1 MSTGRH
7 IRVLSD
13 EVANKIAAGEVV
25 DRPASVLKEL
35 LENALD
41 ARATQIGVEIAAG
54 GRKLIAVSDN
64 GVGMNRDDALLSIER
79 HATSKI
85 RDVEDIEH
93 IATLGFRGEA
103 LAAISSV
110 ARFSLQTCDAAS
122 PAGTLVLMSGGKLQD
137 VREIGGPVG
146 TAIEVRDLFFNVPAR
161 RKFLRSADT
170 EMTHLR
176 QVFLVHALAHPAVGM
191 SLKVDGRPVY
201 ELAGGARLEDRIRD
215 LFGPEYRRNLRPVDH
230 SLAGV
235 RVTGYAGLPASS
247 RADRSEEF
255 LFINGRAASAPV
267 VGAAIRL
274 GYQALMPR
282 DRFPV
287 LFLFLE
293 MDSGMVDVNVHP
305 TKREVRFRSPSDVRE
320 AVTEA
325 IRHALAS
332 DAADITHAMGPAPI
346 EHDASGRLGPD
357 SSPPLIEIQDIPRM
371 PSFKY
376 PRLPMLPP
384 ESGRPEVGRE
394 PPDTVAAGATGP
406 ADSAR
411 AGAVEGAG
419 SPWTWCRVLGQIG
432 GLYVVLETED
442 GYVLMDPHAAHERV
456 TFERYLAAVANH
468 QVEIQGLLVPE
479 TLDLPHREAD
489 HLRRNVELLKHMG
502 FGVAEFGGDSFVI
515 DALPS
520 FFMAGEPLAFLKAFA
535 HNLEDESA
543 RDSRTRWTEEV
554 VAQAACKASVKA
566 RDHLTLAEIEKLV
579 VDLAGTT
586 MPYTCPHG
594 RPTLIF
600 TSFRELS
607 RKFGRT

>member
-1 MSTGRH
+1 MGV
-7 IRVLSD
+7 IAVLPSA
-13 EVANKIAAGEVV
+13 VADQIAAGEVV
-25 DRPASVLKEL
+25 ERPASVAKEL
-35 LENALD
+35 IENALD
-41 ARATQIGVEIAAG
+41 AGSTQIDVEVAAG
-54 GRKLIAVSDN
+54 GRKLIGVSDN

-93 IATLGFRGEA
+93 IGTLGFRGEA

-110 ARFSLQTCDAAS
+110 ARFSLRTCDASS
-122 PAGTLVLMSGGKLQD
+122 PAGTLVVMSGGKLQD
-137 VREIGGPVG
+137 VREVGCPVG

-161 RKFLRSADT
+161 RKFLRSAET
-170 EMTHLR
+170 EMMHLR

-201 ELAGGARLEDRIRD
+201 ELAGGAQLEDRIRD

-230 SLAGV
+230 AFAGV
-235 RVTGYAGLPASS
+235 RVTGYAGLPAAS

-255 LFINGRAASAPV
+255 VFVNGRAATAPV
-267 VGAAIRL
+267 VGPAIRQ

-282 DRFPV
+282 DRFAV

-325 IRHALAS
+325 IRRALAS
-332 DAADITHAMGPAPI
+332 ESVGMVPPSGFSPRI
-346 EHDASGRLGPD
+346 EHDLSGRLGPD
-357 SSPPLIEIQDIPRM
+357 AAPPLIEIQDMPRV

-376 PRLPMLPP
+376 PRLPMLPSEAP
-384 ESGRPEVGRE
+384 RPDGAGMSSE
-394 PPDTVAAGATGP
+394 PAADGGPRADAPAAGGAAGGP
-406 ADSAR
+406 
-411 AGAVEGAG
+411 G

-442 GYVLMDPHAAHERV
+442 GYVVMDPHAAHERV
-456 TFERYLAAVANH
+456 TFERYLAAVASH
-468 QVEIQGLLVPE
+468 QVEVQGLLVPE
-479 TLDLPHREAD
+479 TLELPHREAD

-502 FGVAEFGGDSFVI
+502 FGIAEFGGDAFVV

-520 FFMAGEPLAFLKAFA
+520 FFMAGDPLAFLKAFA
-535 HNLEDESA
+535 HNLEDESLHE
-543 RDSRTRWTEEV
+543 SRAKWTEEV

-566 RDHLTLAEIEKLV
+566 RDRLTLAEIEKLV